1 MGAETVRL
9 RPKRAFGLF
18 LAVGMTVI
26 VVSSGSAAAGETSGP
41 QRFDGGLIV
50 STKAGKRKVLG
61 TVIAGSGVFNGVGRL
76 VERTN
81 HPGEGNNIS
90 RDDLVFADGTLHILN
105 RTRHMSFAL
114 NRNACTAKF
123 KAQQTTTIDGGT
135 RKFAGATGTFAGTVT
150 GSGTLHRKPDG
161 SCDLRQGPLAEI
173 DVVAATGTLAF

>member
-1 MGAETVRL
+1 LRL
-9 RPKRAFGLF
+9 KRAVGVLV
-18 LAVGMTVI
+18 AVAIMVI
-26 VVSSGSAAAGETSGP
+26 LVSSATAAAGETSGP
-41 QRFDGGLIV
+41 QRFDGGLIA

-61 TVIAGSGVFNGVGRL
+61 SVIAASGVFNGVGRL
-76 VERTN
+76 VERPN

-90 RDDLVFADGTLHILN
+90 RDDLVFADGTLHIVN

-114 NRNACTAKF
+114 NRKACTAKF

-161 SCDLRQGPLAEI
+161 SCDLRQAPLAEI
-173 DVVAATGTLAF
+173 AVLAAKGTLTF